1 MFSTHQIHLN
11 DCDSFYR
18 HLNNKMQNLR
28 VGAIDPQKNYEI
40 WAQVGSLK
48 AGNHFSYKDDNKRSF
63 VLISKG
69 KIHNLV
75 PRIQNFSKLNDF
87 FKVRQF

>member
-48 AGNHFSYKDDNKRSF
+48 AGNHFSYKDYNKRSF